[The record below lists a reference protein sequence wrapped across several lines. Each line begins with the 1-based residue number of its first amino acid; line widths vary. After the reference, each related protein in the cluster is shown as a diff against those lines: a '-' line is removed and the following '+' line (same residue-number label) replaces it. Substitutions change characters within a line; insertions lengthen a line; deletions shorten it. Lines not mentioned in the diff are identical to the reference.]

1 MIRLLFRIKRK
12 TGNFLTS
19 LHHLFRISEWKAL
32 YPGRF
37 AAGKQLSFGK
47 LFSIHFDASA
57 SNIQLGN
64 NIQFRDFCVLRTG
77 MDGQLTIGDRVFFN
91 NSCSITC
98 FHQIKIGNDCQFGE
112 GVKFYDHNHVHQNK
126 EQNIN
131 EQGYVKG
138 SISIGN
144 NCWFGS
150 DVIIL
155 KDVTIGDHVVIGA
168 GCVIHQSVPSHS
180 VIINKQQLTAL

>member
-1 MIRLLFRIKRK
+1 MLRLLFRIKRK
-12 TGNFLTS
+12 TGRFFSS
-19 LHHLFRISEWKAL
+19 LHCSFRISEWKAL
-32 YPGRF
+32 YPARF
-37 AAGKQLSFGK
+37 ATGKQLSFGK

-57 SNIQLGN
+57 SSIKLGDSV
-64 NIQFRDFCVLRTG
+64 QFRDFCQLRTG
-77 MDGQLTIGDRVFFN
+77 MDGKLSIGNRVFFN

-98 FHQIKIGNDCQFGE
+98 FHQITIGNDCQFGE
-112 GVKFYDHNHVHQNK
+112 GVKFYDHNHAYQNQ

-168 GCVIHQSVPSHS
+168 GCVIHKSIPSNS
-180 VIINKQQLTAL
+180 VIIHKQDLVSL